1 MSLRHNTSLLC
12 ALATLACGG
21 GSESGPD
28 ATDPCGPSP
37 RIVSM
42 AIADARP
49 DAAPGTGTA
58 SITGD
63 FPRTIDARA
72 SAFARTVFPALLAA
86 DAFTVDNAG
95 RPTGELFVFTPGTPV
110 VGTRALV
117 PVTLQQLRDPD
128 FIPSGPFAVWAEG
141 FDAGIGDY
149 SRWLLPDEG
158 SLGITMFRNAEVG
171 RVGLTVTLSGSWQD
185 AGGARVGCGRITGA
199 TIDAPVV
206 RGASP
211 TGSLVDTV
219 NASVTGSRTETLASR
234 TIDGFQTFRPNDTRL
249 LIVASIPGDSTR
261 EVWLSVNGVPLT
273 TDSIPLRE
281 LSLEG
286 ARAGRDTGSF
296 GMLRVITVSGAS
308 PVVAQVWRSTSGWVK
323 LTNLVPGAP
332 LILCG
337 WGTARFAFAAAG
349 HDNATGA
356 AIGAANVSGAL
367 EARYTVLSPADSL
380 VDLRASSLGRLRIAG
395 PSSARGRSCFL

>member
-1 MSLRHNTSLLC
+1 MPVRHNTSILIS
-12 ALATLACGG
+12 LAALACGG

-37 RIVSM
+37 RIASL
-42 AIADARP
+42 AIADSRT
-49 DAAPGTGTA
+49 DAGPGTGTA

-72 SAFARTVFPALLAA
+72 SAFGRTIFPALLAA
-86 DAFTVDNAG
+86 DAFTVDDAG

-117 PVTLQQLRDPD
+117 PVTLQQLRDPN
-128 FIPSGPFAVWAEG
+128 FQPSGPFALWAEG

-149 SRWLLPDEG
+149 TRWLLPDDG
-158 SLGITMFRNAEVG
+158 SLGITMFRNAEIG
-171 RVGLTVTLSGSWQD
+171 RIGLTVTLSGSWQD
-185 AGGARVGCGRITGA
+185 AAGTRLGCGRITNA

-206 RGASP
+206 RGAGP
-211 TGSLVDTV
+211 DGSLVDTV
-219 NASVTGSRTETLASR
+219 SASVTGSRTDTLASR
-234 TIDGFQTFRPNDTRL
+234 TIDGFQTLRPNDTRL
-249 LIVASIPGDSTR
+249 LIVATVPGDPAR
-261 EVWLSVNGVPLT
+261 ELWLSVNGVPLA

-296 GMLRVITVSGAS
+296 GMLRVITISGTS
-308 PVVAQVWRSTSGWVK
+308 PVVAQLWRSTSGWVK

-337 WGTARFAFAAAG
+337 WGTARFSFAAAG
-349 HDNATGA
+349 HDNASGA
-356 AIGAANVSGAL
+356 AIGAANVTGAV

-380 VDLRASSLGRLRIAG
+380 VGLRTSRLGRLRLAG
-395 PSSARGRSCFL
+395 PSSARDRSCFL